1 MRKILNWLLVF
12 VGILGLISVRF
23 VEDEIFYDPFLAFF
37 KGDYKVASIP
47 DFDSVKLITSHLLR
61 FLLNLFF
68 SAVVVHFMFL
78 NKKWTLQAVALMTIA
93 FLFFFPIYLWC
104 LYSKMEVGYLFTFSV
119 RRFVIQPI
127 IYYLSFQ
134 FSTTEKN
141 LKKIKDCFL
150 DNVSKLEKRFLE
162 SILFSF

>member
-1 MRKILNWLLVF
+1 MRKILNWLFVF

-23 VEDEIFYDPFLAFF
+23 LEDKIFYDPFLAFF
-37 KGDYKVASIP
+37 KGDYKIETKKNY
-47 DFDSVKLITSHLLR
+47 DSVKLITRNLLR
-61 FLLNLFF
+61 FMLNLFF

-78 NKKWTLQAVALMTIA
+78 NKKWTLQAIALMTIA

-127 IYYLSFQ
+127 ILLLIIPIFYYRKKLG
-134 FSTTEKN
+134 KN
-141 LKKIKDCFL
+141 
-150 DNVSKLEKRFLE
+150 
-162 SILFSF
+162 